1 MSDTTATWLSFGWS
15 RDGKTATLTFEE
27 LMRSL
32 AMFSDEDVEDFMIAV
47 RAAEAMANRWQQDVA
62 ILPDFRV
69 VPLKS
74 NDEPPLEIVRY
85 AQT

>member
-1 MSDTTATWLSFGWS
+1 
-15 RDGKTATLTFEE
+15 
-27 LMRSL
+27 
-32 AMFSDEDVEDFMIAV
+32 MFSDEDVEDFMIAV

>member
-1 MSDTTATWLSFGWS
+1 
-15 RDGKTATLTFEE
+15 
-27 LMRSL
+27 MRSL
-32 AMFSDEDVEDFMIAV
+32 AMFRDEDVEDFVIAV

-62 ILPDFRV
+62 ILADFRV
-69 VPLKS
+69 VPLKT